1 MPFRFADIAATVP
14 GRNAISPETQAPNLF
29 AKIMSENAAMA
40 RAKMDKQLRE
50 KALQQDAEQYAQSR
64 QFQQSE
70 ADRRV
75 EQWRAAFDRQGS
87 QLERENQESDR
98 KSRVEHAGMLSDS
111 REQKRYDLAQML
123 GSAALLPRGMLP
135 SEAASGAG
143 LMGPNQAPSPQS
155 SMRGPMQGGLQGPMT
170 MPEPMLPPD
179 PTLSPLKPIGVPTGM
194 TEFNPYAGVPMP
206 WERL

>member
-14 GRNAISPETQAPNLF
+14 GRNAIAPETQAPNLF

-143 LMGPNQAPSPQS
+143 LMPPAPPPVPQAPQSP
-155 SMRGPMQGGLQGPMT
+155 LGPMT